1 MTPSKAILAG
11 SLVIAA
17 AILGS
22 AALFLPDRSTAPTAG
37 GAPATT
43 AAPPPST
50 AQSDRYQIVKVENGA
65 SWRLDRLTGE
75 LTYCRVEDD
84 RMICAKSTEST
95 ELPKASPDQLKAE
108 REQAEKRQAKESEA
122 MFDKVIALFDRF
134 LKFIERQG
142 GKSTSSPE
150 PGDGARSL

>member
-22 AALFLPDRSTAPTAG
+22 AALFLPERSAPPSTG

-43 AAPPPST
+43 AAPPSSAAP
-50 AQSDRYQIVKVENGA
+50 SDRYQIVKVENGA
-65 SWRLDRLTGE
+65 SWRLDRQTGE
-75 LTYCRVEDD
+75 MTYCRVEGD
-84 RMICAKSTEST
+84 RMICAKSSEST
-95 ELPKASPDQLKAE
+95 ELPKASPEQLKSE
-108 REQAEKRQAKESEA
+108 REQAEKREAKESEA
-122 MFDKVIALFDRF
+122 MFDKFIGLFDRF
-134 LKFIERQG
+134 LKFIERQS

-150 PGDGARSL
+150 PGDGPRSL

>member
-11 SLVIAA
+11 SMVIAA

-22 AALFLPDRSTAPTAG
+22 AALFLPDRSPAPTTG

-43 AAPPPST
+43 AAPPSSA

-65 SWRLDRLTGE
+65 SWRLDRQTGE
-75 LTYCRVEDD
+75 MTYCRVEGD
-84 RMICAKSTEST
+84 RMICAKSTQST

-134 LKFIERQG
+134 LKFIERQSG
-142 GKSTSSPE
+142 NPPSSPE
-150 PGDGARSL
+150 PGDGARRL